1 EDFPSFATAA
11 ARQIRRLYPD
21 ADFSGAI
28 LTDGPLPAIAINLRF
43 AKVLR
48 EAGPWGAGFA
58 EPVFSGRF
66 EIVEQRTV
74 GESHLKLKVRPDDAS
89 QVFDA
94 IAFRQAGPA
103 YRGHAELTYRL
114 DINEYR
120 GSETPQLVV
129 EQIVSIA

>member
-1 EDFPSFATAA
+1 
-11 ARQIRRLYPD
+11 L
-21 ADFSGAI
+21 
-28 LTDGPLPAIAINLRF
+28 NLKF
-43 AKVLR
+43 AKILR

-58 EPVFSGRF
+58 EPLFSGEF

-74 GESHLKLKVRPDDAS
+74 GERHLKLKVRLPDGG
-89 QVFDA
+89 QVLDA

-103 YRGHAELTYRL
+103 YRGHAQLTYRL

-129 EQIVSIA
+129 EQIVSVA